1 LLTADRSGPLRTV
14 QVRQRLHADLH
25 GAMLWLVTDPIDMP
39 AWRITAAS
47 GGWLRFHRQR
57 LAEGELV
64 ERDEPTPLIYLRVAK
79 DASGQ
84 PGVREA
90 VMISEEPINAASWRH
105 VPFDLARMFA
115 TPTSSKT
122 SGPTATAIAEVLG
135 TPGPSLAASLE
146 ALFEDSEPPSTLVD
160 RGGAS
165 SGSLSV
171 LKPPAEGL
179 TEEFLADLAEAYREL
194 VVAKRAPAP
203 AIAEQTG
210 RPVGT
215 VHRWIGE
222 ARKRGHL
229 PPAQRGKA
237 G

>member
-1 LLTADRSGPLRTV
+1 
-14 QVRQRLHADLH
+14 
-25 GAMLWLVTDPIDMP
+25 M
-39 AWRITAAS
+39 
-47 GGWLRFHRQR
+47 
-57 LAEGELV
+57 
-64 ERDEPTPLIYLRVAK
+64 IYLRVAR
-79 DASGQ
+79 DSSGQ

-90 VMISEEPINAASWRH
+90 VMVSEEPISAASWRT

-115 TPTSSKT
+115 KGIGDENSSPMLANV
-122 SGPTATAIAEVLG
+122 GNVLG
-135 TPGPSLAASLE
+135 ATGAAFSLADSLE
-146 ALFEDSEPPSTLVD
+146 ALFEDSATRAVVVD

-165 SGSLSV
+165 SGSLSA
-171 LKPPAEGL
+171 LKPPMDGL
-179 TEEFLADLAEAYREL
+179 TDEFLDDLAAAYREL